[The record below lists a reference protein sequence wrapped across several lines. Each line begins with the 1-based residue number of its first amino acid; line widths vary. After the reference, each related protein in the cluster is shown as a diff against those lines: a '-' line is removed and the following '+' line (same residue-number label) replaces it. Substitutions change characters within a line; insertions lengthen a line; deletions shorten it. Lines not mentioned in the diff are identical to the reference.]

1 MAEARAGRA
10 PNLKD
15 PIVTLRRLAPALAA
29 PALAAFLLAG
39 CTAAPTPNEGAD
51 AAAPSPFTS
60 EEASGQTK
68 VEACADLVA
77 GLQGLAG
84 LDANQLMD
92 DMANDPEAAIATLDE
107 AEASVIA
114 ATDQVSNDELEPLA
128 QEAAAATTGYFTLI
142 RDAAQNPASAD
153 PAAIQAGLGTF
164 TESLGELQSAC
175 TSF

>member
-1 MAEARAGRA
+1 VAEARAGRA
-10 PNLKD
+10 SEPKD
-15 PIVTLRRLAPALAA
+15 PIVTLRRPAPALAA
-29 PALAAFLLAG
+29 PALAALMLAG
-39 CTAAPTPNEGAD
+39 CTAAPTSFEGE
-51 AAAPSPFTS
+51 AASPSPSTS
-60 EEASGQTK
+60 DSASGQTK
-68 VEACADLVA
+68 VAACADLVT

-92 DMANDPEAAIATLDE
+92 DMMNDPEAAIATLDE

-114 ATDQVSNDELEPLA
+114 ATDEVSNDELEPLA

-142 RDAAQNPASAD
+142 RDAARNPGSAD

>member
-1 MAEARAGRA
+1 
-10 PNLKD
+10 
-15 PIVTLRRLAPALAA
+15 VTLRRLAPTLAA
-29 PALAAFLLAG
+29 PALAALLLAG
-39 CTAAPTPNEGAD
+39 CTAAPTSTEGAD
-51 AAAPSPFTS
+51 AAPSPSTS
-60 EEASGQTK
+60 QDASGQTK

-92 DMANDPEAAIATLDE
+92 DMANDPDAAIATLDE

-128 QEAAAATTGYFTLI
+128 REAAAATTGYFTLI

-153 PAAIQAGLGTF
+153 AAAIQAGLGAF

>member
-1 MAEARAGRA
+1 MAEARTGRA
-10 PNLKD
+10 PDPKD
-15 PIVTLRRLAPALAA
+15 PIVTLRRLAPTLAA
-29 PALAAFLLAG
+29 PALAALLLTG
-39 CTAAPTPNEGAD
+39 CTAAPTSTEDGA
-51 AAAPSPFTS
+51 ASASPSTS
-60 EEASGQTK
+60 EGASGQTK

-142 RDAAQNPASAD
+142 RDAAQDPASAD
-153 PAAIQAGLGTF
+153 AAAIQAGLGTF

>member
-1 MAEARAGRA
+1 
-10 PNLKD
+10 
-15 PIVTLRRLAPALAA
+15 VTLRRPASALAVPALAA
-29 PALAAFLLAG
+29 LLLAG
-39 CTAAPTPNEGAD
+39 CTAAPTSGGSASGD
-51 AAAPSPFTS
+51 
-60 EEASGQTK
+60 ASGQTK

-92 DMANDPEAAIATLDE
+92 GMVNDPDAAIATLDE

-114 ATDQVSNDELEPLA
+114 ATDQVSNAELEPLA
-128 QEAAAATTGYFTLI
+128 QEAAAATTGYFALI

-164 TESLGELQSAC
+164 TDSLGELQSAC

>member
-1 MAEARAGRA
+1 MTEWRGLAQGGP
-10 PNLKD
+10 PNPKD

-29 PALAAFLLAG
+29 PALAVFLLAG
-39 CTAAPTPNEGAD
+39 CTAAPS
-51 AAAPSPFTS
+51 PSTS
-60 EEASGQTK
+60 GDASGQTK